1 VIRRAGRTNAG
12 LVPAQEPLTRRKVLR
27 GRTEQGTEVWVAPM
41 PGFTKAYALATTRY
55 GSIDTLLPDGTVLP
69 VGIAHFL
76 EHKMFQTPEG
86 DVFDVYAARGAS
98 ANAFTTFDH
107 TTYLFSCTSR
117 FDENFG
123 TLLETMA
130 RIHTDPK
137 GVEREKG
144 IIGQEIAMYDDD
156 PSWRGYFNLLEAL
169 YVKHPVRIDVAGTKE
184 TIAPIDPAIL
194 RRTHEAYYHPRN
206 MVVVVAG
213 DVDPGRVLR
222 RTGEILRSDAPGT
235 RNRRVPVEEPADVA
249 KAEATQALSISRPH
263 VLLGMKDVPPGSGEA
278 LVRTQ
283 THVALLLDVLFSDGG
298 RIQTPLYE
306 EGIVDDS
313 FGASYEAEA
322 DFAFGV
328 VSAEVDAI
336 APYRERLERALREA
350 VASGLTEEEV
360 ERSRRKVL
368 GRHLRTFNAPESV
381 AHWLLGVSLEEAG
394 LGAGVE
400 AVRSATREILEGHLR
415 RLAAAPRAWSILVPR
430 AESALTPKKQ

>member
-1 VIRRAGRTNAG
+1 
-12 LVPAQEPLTRRKVLR
+12 
-27 GRTEQGTEVWVAPM
+27 
-41 PGFTKAYALATTRY
+41 
-55 GSIDTLLPDGTVLP
+55 
-69 VGIAHFL
+69 
-76 EHKMFQTPEG
+76 
-86 DVFDVYAARGAS
+86 
-98 ANAFTTFDH
+98 
-107 TTYLFSCTSR
+107 
-117 FDENFG
+117 
-123 TLLETMA
+123 
-130 RIHTDPK
+130 
-137 GVEREKG
+137 
-144 IIGQEIAMYDDD
+144 
-156 PSWRGYFNLLEAL
+156 
-169 YVKHPVRIDVAGTKE
+169 
-184 TIAPIDPAIL
+184 
-194 RRTHEAYYHPRN
+194 
-206 MVVVVAG
+206 
-213 DVDPGRVLR
+213 
-222 RTGEILRSDAPGT
+222 
-235 RNRRVPVEEPADVA
+235 
-249 KAEATQALSISRPH
+249 
-263 VLLGMKDVPPGSGEA
+263 MKDVPPGSGEA

-283 THVALLLDVLFSDGG
+283 THVTLLLDVLFSDGG

-430 AESALTPKKQ
+430 AESARTPKKQ